1 MQSRPAA
8 AQDLAPLTAGDRG
21 SIALLINAGDL
32 DLAEDQLADRI
43 RAQGETARNLLLRGV
58 LKYHRERFDDALA
71 DLRRS
76 FALDEHDP
84 TTSKALGLC
93 LVKLGRNDLAE
104 TFFEI
109 AAGLAPD
116 DYSGHYYLGLNRYVT
131 KRFEAAASSFG
142 RALDLRPNSVDAH
155 CYLGRSREA
164 LGDTET
170 AGSLYRAAVDLNR
183 ESEEKSGEPPLLL
196 GTMLFRQQRLED
208 AKTLIREAL
217 QYAPESPLAYYWLGL
232 VFEQTADLTAAVKAL
247 ENAAALMRSD
257 HRPHY
262 ALARIYR
269 RTGRLADSSEALR
282 RFREL
287 RRRSESE
294 TY

>member
-1 MQSRPAA
+1 MQFRPAA
-8 AQDLAPLTAGDRG
+8 AQDLVPLTGGERG
-21 SIALLINAGDL
+21 SIAILINAGDL
-32 DLAEDQLADRI
+32 DLAEDMLADRM
-43 RAQGETARNLLLRGV
+43 RAQGETAENLLLRGV
-58 LKYHRERFDDALA
+58 LNYHRERYDSALA

-76 FALDEHDP
+76 FSLDEHDP

-109 AAGLAPD
+109 AARLAPD

-131 KRFEAAASSFG
+131 KRFESAATSFG
-142 RALDLRPNSVDAH
+142 RALDLRPHSVDAH

-170 AGSLYRAAVDLNR
+170 AGRLYRAAVDLNR
-183 ESEEKSGEPPLLL
+183 EGAEKSSEPPLLL
-196 GTMLFRQQRLED
+196 GTMLFRQQRLDE
-208 AKTLIREAL
+208 AKTLLWEAL
-217 QYAPESPLAYYWLGL
+217 QYDPDSPLAYYWLGL
-232 VFEQTADLTAAVKAL
+232 AFEQTADLTAAVRAL
-247 ENAAALMRSD
+247 QNAAVLMQTD

-269 RTGRLADSSEALR
+269 RTGRLAESSEALR

-287 RRRSESE
+287 RKRSESE